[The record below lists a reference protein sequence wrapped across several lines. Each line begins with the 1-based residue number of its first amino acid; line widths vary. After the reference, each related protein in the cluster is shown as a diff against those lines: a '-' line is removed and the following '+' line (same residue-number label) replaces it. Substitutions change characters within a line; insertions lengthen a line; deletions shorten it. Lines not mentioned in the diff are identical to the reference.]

1 MSLKFLYRKKGKI
14 FLLKKYVSLKR
25 GTQNFKTSRQRT
37 RTNSIKWKILFKN
50 VELIGIWKLLE
61 LQTFLLFLSPFVSNY
76 LFFIFFIFILY
87 IYSSTKHQNQN
98 INLWI
103 LKKKKKKKINICYKL
118 RKYLVIG
125 FFKTGFAVE
134 LIRPFMFANDSIVRD
149 ILPPKPVCLPHSNHL
164 FYIYVLRLGQEEG
177 YENSHDDDKSSKE
190 KKETKLHGA
199 KHSEEKLSNDKRK

>member
-1 MSLKFLYRKKGKI
+1 MDS
-14 FLLKKYVSLKR
+14 
-25 GTQNFKTSRQRT
+25 Q
-37 RTNSIKWKILFKN
+37 
-50 VELIGIWKLLE
+50 
-61 LQTFLLFLSPFVSNY
+61 
-76 LFFIFFIFILY
+76 
-87 IYSSTKHQNQN
+87 
-98 INLWI
+98 
-103 LKKKKKKKINICYKL
+103 KKKKIINICYKL

-164 FYIYVLRLGQEEG
+164 FYIYVLRLRQEEG

-190 KKETKLHGA
+190 KKETKLHVA